1 MIYIIAKKGYK
12 PMHYN
17 PSEGIV
23 ITEDHICHF
32 HGEMISRSQSGNKS
46 IEEIWST
53 RSVHKANWPI
63 KESMTKY
70 AFKDLC
76 RYMQFADDW
85 GEEDEGWDEKYN
97 DVREI
102 IAQGTAN
109 HQRKF
114 GMLNDGYN
122 CQLQAMVNSGRSMT
136 AN

>member
-1 MIYIIAKKGYK
+1 MRS
-12 PMHYN
+12 MH
-17 PSEGIV
+17 
-23 ITEDHICHF
+23 
-32 HGEMISRSQSGNKS
+32 KS
-46 IEEIWST
+46 
-53 RSVHKANWPI
+53 NGPI
-63 KESMTKY
+63 KEAMKKD

-76 RYMQFADDW
+76 RCIHFADDW
-85 GEEDEGWDEKYN
+85 EEQDEGWYEKYDN
-97 DVREI
+97 AKES